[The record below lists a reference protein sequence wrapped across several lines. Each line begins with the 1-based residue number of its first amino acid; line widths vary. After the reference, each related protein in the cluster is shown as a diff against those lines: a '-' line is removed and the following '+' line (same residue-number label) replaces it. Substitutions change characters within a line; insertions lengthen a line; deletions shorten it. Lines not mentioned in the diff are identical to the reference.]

1 MKDFEPLSDKNVEA
15 LLADR
20 ETPGLEAW
28 AGVIKRIRQ
37 EATASVDPETAGT
50 HVLRAAQ
57 TAVSLPVS
65 SPVPSRRSPATWRR
79 RTVFAGLFSTLI
91 GKIVIGT
98 AAVAAATAGVG
109 ASNILPDSV
118 DNFIERNFVGEDEL
132 DQVETQIRE
141 RARIRIELESDEA
154 QTQTQNQQGQ
164 DLEGQQNQNQ
174 QGQDLEGQQN
184 QNQQGQDLEGQQN
197 QTQMQTQ
204 SDEQSQTQTQ
214 THSGDTNQNRI
225 QQGDQAQLHQGS

>member
-57 TAVSLPVS
+57 TAVSLPVP

-174 QGQDLEGQQN
+174 QGPDLEGQQN

-214 THSGDTNQNRI
+214 THSGDMNQNRI